1 MGTLQQQNIFNPP
14 PRLIIKK
21 KIVKIE
27 FFSVKISQ
35 VHNKT
40 QSRSKHNYS
49 QAHTTKRTAHTTK
62 RTVQMETLIRINGYY
77 DIVCGLCLLGY
88 FDLPIFS
95 TLHSNMF
102 SQMLDPMA
110 KRFLGMFIL
119 LQGCCRMT
127 YSAKTSPNL
136 IIASYGLEALLFIRE
151 LLIHKTVDDIA
162 TYAVIAA
169 CMWFM
174 FICSNI
180 SKKANRHR
188 IR

>member
-1 MGTLQQQNIFNPP
+1 
-14 PRLIIKK
+14 
-21 KIVKIE
+21 
-27 FFSVKISQ
+27 
-35 VHNKT
+35 
-40 QSRSKHNYS
+40 
-49 QAHTTKRTAHTTK
+49 
-62 RTVQMETLIRINGYY
+62 METLIRINGYY